1 MKRILSP
8 QYHAGYLRILILIH
22 MILDWFSRVVMC
34 RCGLHVDELFYDTNL
49 VTKAAQLLMQVC
61 SFTTHVV
68 MHSV

>member
-8 QYHAGYLRILILIH
+8 QYHAGYLRILVLIY
-22 MILDWFSRVVMC
+22 MILEWLRIVISWFGV
-34 RCGLHVDELFYDTNL
+34 HVDELFHDTNFGI
-49 VTKAAQLLMQVC
+49 KAAQLLMQVC